1 MTLSLRGI
9 PLVVLVPRC
18 DESPTTY
25 TDATQSSAST
35 GMLNKQNTSAAINH
49 RMRDPRFNW
58 LDAPRGELN
67 SRRRSRMLLQDK
79 DSDPIRPLRPVGD
92 GGLHRTQI
100 IGNKKNNPKRNPRS
114 LFLSVCPFLNLTLK
128 IGSTI
133 ANLLKL
139 QE

>member
-1 MTLSLRGI
+1 VTVTVTAWPFFLLVTLTLEPKGSDLCAAVMTLSLRGI

-35 GMLNKQNTSAAINH
+35 GMLNKQNTTAAINR

-67 SRRRSRMLLQDK
+67 SRRRSRMLLQD
-79 DSDPIRPLRPVGD
+79 SDYR
-92 GGLHRTQI
+92 
-100 IGNKKNNPKRNPRS
+100 
-114 LFLSVCPFLNLTLK
+114 
-128 IGSTI
+128 
-133 ANLLKL
+133 
-139 QE
+139 